1 MMGRRRVLA
10 GLAGTAG
17 GLMLVGCGA
26 DQPDPGLT
34 TVGSPGMSLGAR
46 FADGF
51 VAPTVL
57 VAAAAQ
63 RAPYVLIGSDGWPV
77 VDGAP
82 DHVDLVVRKT
92 DTSEV
97 VFSGQVTRHGEPG
110 VTPYYPLVFAPPTVG
125 SYDVDGPGL
134 VGDHRFQVAE
144 PGSMTLVQVGGP
156 MRPVDTPTIDDDR
169 GVRPICTRPGGTC
182 PLHALTLTEALD
194 RPGPTALLVST
205 PQFCQMD
212 VCGPA
217 LEVLVDRA
225 ARLGDQWSVVHA
237 EVYVDPMAGDFTLT
251 PVVAVYGLSFEPS
264 LVVADR
270 SGVVTGVVHFTMDD
284 AEVVEALR
292 SAA

>member
-1 MMGRRRVLA
+1 MMDRRQVLA

-17 GLMLVGCGA
+17 GLIFVSCGTDQA
-26 DQPDPGLT
+26 DPKLT
-34 TVGSPGMSLGAR
+34 TLPPPGMSLGAR

-51 VAPTVL
+51 VAPTIL
-57 VAAAAQ
+57 VSGTAQ

-77 VDGAP
+77 VEGAP
-82 DHVDLVVRKT
+82 DNVDLVVRKI

-110 VTPYYPLVFAPPTVG
+110 VTPYYPLVFTPPTAG
-125 SYDVDGPGL
+125 SYNVTGPGL
-134 VGDHRFQVAE
+134 IDGHRFRVAE
-144 PGSMTLVQVGGP
+144 PDTITLVQIGDP
-156 MRPVDTPTIDDDR
+156 MRPVDTPTINDDR
-169 GVRPICTRPGGTC
+169 GIRPICTRPGGTC

-205 PQFCQMD
+205 PQFCQTD

-217 LEVLVDRA
+217 LEVLVDQA
-225 ARLGDQWSVVHA
+225 ARLDDQWSVVHA
-237 EVYVDPMAGDFTLT
+237 EVYVDPMAGDLT
-251 PVVAVYGLSFEPS
+251 VAPVVAVYGLSFEPS

-270 SGVVTGVVHFTMDD
+270 SGTVTGLVHFTMDNT
-284 AEVVEALR
+284 EVARALR